1 MFAQR
6 WRQLVR
12 VAALLAALVPAV
24 ARAQCYKFNGGCST
38 YPQQCFPSAAGPTL
52 YFDGSASQIRIAADS
67 PESTCHPPVTFGPPA
82 CCSSPPPAS
91 SQPRLSNLRAVLVK
105 NAGNTDTYAVSV
117 DYDAPNFYC
126 TSTGDW
132 PPGGTCFNDPLAES
146 DHLVLYLGSAT
157 SPVDVL
163 ARSFIYFEN
172 GTWTTNV
179 TVGCGESKG
188 VSAQITYLTT
198 AGLFSPAEAHTELIN
213 VTGPPCSD
221 RRMCPVGAGGAAA
234 GAGRPINAGSG
245 DVTLTVPFFTL
256 AQSPLSLGFG
266 LSYHSEMPRY
276 PALVASPAGLGWTH
290 PYAQTLRP
298 VDAVASSLYHLTA
311 EGYESEYVRQA
322 DGSWIAAS
330 PGELRGRVVA
340 AGGQYQLTDL
350 DGTTTAFDAAT
361 GVWLSTTDRWGNALQ
376 GGFDGQGNLVSV
388 TDAEGRQI
396 QLAYSGGQLAQ
407 VTLPGGESWR
417 LGYQGNVLTELFDP
431 LHTGSQPWRTFG
443 YVTDSQGVVRLLSA
457 ARDEAGYLLEGHAY
471 DLLDRG
477 VSSVSEGGRDQVS
490 FEYAT
495 PAGGQTRVTHA
506 IDGVTSQVSVFTL
519 TYGKGRYLPTEI
531 LGDCPTCGGA
541 TSDDQHF
548 TYTNDNHVASRT
560 DGRGFITQYAYN
572 GDGNVTARTEALDTA
587 QQRTTTYLYGYA
599 PWPNFVTEVD
609 EPSAAKPGVEKV
621 TTFSWNTSGTPET
634 VLTTAEAGYL
644 LAGDASPTVYATTRT
659 FDARHRLLS
668 VAGPRTDVVQVTT
681 QRYYAD
687 TDATPNRRGRLQSVT
702 DPSGNVSTFDNY
714 DEFGTARTAVDP
726 NGVVNMRQT
735 DARGRVVAS
744 TSRAVAGVAGEASDY
759 TTTFTFDGRDRLVK
773 MVQPR
778 GNGMAYGYEN
788 GTNRPLDTIRLDA
801 AGNQLERHHLTLNVI
816 GDKVMEEDQGCA
828 APAPA
833 CGAWTTTRSE
843 SFAYDVY
850 NRLAGVLHPVPAG
863 SRTFNTYDL
872 DGQLSTVQDED
883 HASTNAIYSY
893 DALHRMISVR
903 QTLASAPGGAATTAY
918 SYDVMDNLSSVT
930 DPNGNTT
937 SYRYDDFHRLERQDS
952 PVTGTTIYQYDP
964 AGNLVATTDA
974 RGASTARNYDASN
987 RVLTSTSQLAGVPA
1001 ETVTYSYDSAAAGS
1015 FGRGRLAQMTDPSG
1029 ATAYAYE
1036 RRGLL
1041 KSEARTILGSA
1052 YGTAFQ
1058 YDANGNRG
1066 GMTYPSGRQVAYG
1079 FDFADRPFSAASG
1092 TTTFVASA
1100 SYLPFGP
1107 EAQLVFGN
1115 GTTQTRSYDLRY
1127 RPVENRLAGSAA
1139 PIADYLY
1146 GEDPAGNITS
1156 IHDAL
1161 DATFNRDFAYDDLF
1175 RLTGAATGAALWG
1188 PGGYQYDAMG
1198 NMTAL
1203 ALGSSRSAA
1212 FSYNGTLP
1220 TLSSVVENGVARTV
1234 SYDPAGNEVAVG
1246 SGTFT
1251 YSPRNLLAAG
1261 DGLAYTYDGRGV
1273 RVAVQV
1279 VAAFGTIT
1287 GTVTDQNGQ
1296 PLAGAT
1302 VQITG
1307 TVNAT
1312 ATDGAGNFNLTA
1324 PAGLST
1330 LTVSKFGFLPA
1341 TTTPFTLAAGG
1352 SFAAGTIHLQPAPGK
1367 INGTVVTSLDGSPL
1381 AGAAVSLAENGDT
1394 AFADASGNFT
1404 LTEPAGTYTPTIAA
1418 AGYAS
1423 QSLPSFALAAGATH
1437 PLGTITLVAN
1447 PATLS
1452 GHVTSSAG
1460 GASIAGATVTATSLA
1475 GAAPHA
1481 APAGSRPGQAP
1492 PVHPA
1497 QGVSPASTF
1506 TATTDA
1512 SGNFTFQ
1519 LPPATYSVTV
1529 TAAGFGS
1536 RTTSA
1541 VNLGPGAVFSF
1552 GTLTLDPLGTI
1563 TGTVIQA
1570 SGGAPIQG
1578 ATVAIVGTLNQTI
1591 TDANGRFSLIQSAGT
1606 YQLAVSAAGFL
1617 TATVGPLALAPG
1629 ATLSA
1634 GTIELS
1640 QQALAVYV
1648 AYADSLRPSGAFP
1661 IPWQG
1666 SPNTVFLGG
1675 SGPFDAGAV
1684 RLDNATD
1691 QPLQVDDVIVDLQ
1704 RPNTSAFQFL
1714 PPPVFDL
1721 WGSFIVP
1728 AHGTVILTQ
1737 QTFPDFDTSDYPI
1750 VDCGQTVSPFDPRVP
1765 KVTLTMGGVA
1775 TAYFDTAHV
1784 LDTGGADRF
1793 YCVAGGNE
1801 ALPWRLIGTTGVQA
1815 SGAFQLLPLTS
1826 ATPAGTPAS
1835 LTAVLTDASGQP
1847 LPNVSVHFSV
1857 TAGPNHGISGQ
1868 AVTDATGRAP
1878 FRYTGTVVGTD
1889 TVQASFTNATG
1900 VTLKSNLATVVWE
1913 SPYGLAVFVGYAD
1926 NTRPHPAFPVPW
1938 QGDPNVLFIGGA
1950 PPFDAGA
1957 VRLDNP
1963 GPNPLA
1969 VDSVVVDL
1977 QRIEPHPVDPR
1988 LPPPV
1993 FNLWGSFVIP
2003 AHGSAILTQTAFINF
2018 DTSDYPI
2025 SGAPVFFCIAPD
2037 PNDPQIPKITV
2048 TIGGQPAS
2056 YLDTAHIIDTFGVDR
2071 NACGHA
2077 NESLQWRL
2085 VNTSASDSAG
2095 QLALLP
2101 AAAANPLGALYTAT
2115 AVATDAGGSP
2125 LAGVTVLFTVASGP
2139 NAGLT
2144 SQAVTSAA
2152 GVATFSY
2159 TGTTAGTDTLSASIT
2174 NASGGLIQSSS
2185 VTALWL
2191 PTVQLALSPPS
2202 ATQAVGTPYNAT
2214 LLATDGSNQPVAG
2227 LTVTFRIASGPNAG
2241 KTAQQTTGANGQT
2254 LYSYTSATAGTD
2266 TLTASIGLQG
2276 GNSLSATPVTATWT
2290 SSSTSGLVLAPLSQ
2304 SLPVGTAAGLTAT
2317 LLGGNQ
2323 QPIANQAVT
2332 FTVTSGPDAGTTGQA
2347 TTNAAGVAAF
2357 SFTGLTQGSDLVHA
2371 TTGQG
2376 GGMLTSNPAT
2386 IVWTAVPTAVLY
2398 TGPSF
2403 GEFGDPLILTARLTA
2418 ATTGQ
2423 PLAGQTLGFTFG
2435 TQTLTGVTD
2444 ATGTATVTLT
2454 PTMNPGAVPL
2464 SIVFA
2469 GSVGYGG
2476 SAASVLVA
2484 IHRDDTALVYTGPAG
2499 VATGQPQTVTAV
2511 LTDAQSHAPLAGKTV
2526 TFTFGSVTASGTTD
2540 ATGTATTTLT
2550 LPTSPT
2556 GPAVLQ
2562 VAFAGDAGELPAATT
2577 APVVVYQPA
2586 SFVLWGG
2593 NTPGLALGQ
2602 YVNFWGSQWAS
2613 QVTGGDYQANP
2624 SFKGFAIPAASPI
2637 AICEPTAH
2645 TSSSPQL
2652 DASCWTSKPGNSKP
2666 PATLS
2671 AYIGVIVSTSIAKQ
2685 GSTIYGNVA
2694 ALVVVQVD
2702 PGSPYGSDPGHP
2714 GFGTVAAVIQDGAGL
2729 FPHAAPRR
2737 QLAPAGET
2745 SSRSQ
2750 TGAGEVMAN
2759 PAPGQPVA
2767 QAAVAAGNRRFFFY
2781 SPELHLL
2788 AESELT
2794 TSASPAILNEYIW
2807 FHGHPLAQSDA
2818 TGATSWTFTDH
2829 LGTPILQTSAA
2840 QGVTWRAEYEPYG
2853 AVFALRSPDQHQ
2865 PLRLPGQEAEQLSL
2879 GANGATKRSYNVY
2892 RWYEPGIG
2900 RYDEPDPLRREVGTR
2915 PYNYARSNPLL
2926 LIDRKGLKACSKC
2939 DQCPCG
2945 VWIASSVEAES
2956 MVFIGQIVAF
2966 VSYQCTCSPWSC
2978 RGLSVAPEAG
2988 FGAVASLGASVG
3000 TAVGACNKGDLES
3013 WSVLFG
3019 ATGGALGVGSI
3030 EGGSTPQP
3038 GGTRYGNVGAGVGV
3052 GGATRA
3058 IVSNT
3063 TLTCSDKV
3071 PDYYD
3076 WGQRFPSQSTDRL

>member
-1 MFAQR
+1 MVTTVRRRFASMTVG
-6 WRQLVR
+6 L
-12 VAALLAALVPAV
+12 AV
-24 ARAQCYKFNGGCST
+24 ALGGW
-38 YPQQCFPSAAGPTL
+38 GL
-52 YFDGSASQIRIAADS
+52 
-67 PESTCHPPVTFGPPA
+67 
-82 CCSSPPPAS
+82 
-91 SQPRLSNLRAVLVK
+91 
-105 NAGNTDTYAVSV
+105 
-117 DYDAPNFYC
+117 
-126 TSTGDW
+126 
-132 PPGGTCFNDPLAES
+132 GGTALHAQ
-146 DHLVLYLGSAT
+146 LGAVCQGS
-157 SPVDVL
+157 
-163 ARSFIYFEN
+163 N
-172 GTWTTNV
+172 
-179 TVGCGESKG
+179 
-188 VSAQITYLTT
+188 ITY
-198 AGLFSPAEAHTELIN
+198 
-213 VTGPPCSD
+213 
-221 RRMCPVGAGGAAA
+221 GAGGNDGENPALCAGSSFVCQQPVVTSGPTYTPDPGCDPNATSCGMTATIGMHFPGNHVNAPYFNVGYSFEEVDLRGGGNSLVGECGYAGEELQADYGTVTVTGACSAGVPATYTLNLISCGTCPTCPPSPVPAYCTKTTPVSLTFTCPTDRRQCPVQGGAAPSA
-234 GAGRPINAGSG
+234 GMPINAGSG
-245 DVTLTVPFFTL
+245 DVMVTVPLFTL
-256 AQSPLSLGFG
+256 AQAPLSLGFG
-266 LSYHSEMPRY
+266 LTFHSEPTRY
-276 PALVASPAGLGWTH
+276 PGLVSSAVGLGWTH
-290 PYAQTLRP
+290 RYAQTLRP
-298 VDAVASSLYHLTA
+298 VDAVASILYHITP
-311 EGYESEYVRQA
+311 EGFESEYARQP
-322 DGSWIAAS
+322 DGSWTAVS

-340 AGGQYQLTDL
+340 VGGQYQLSDL
-350 DGTTTAFDAAT
+350 DGTTTAFDITT
-361 GVWLSTTDRWGNALQ
+361 GNWLSTTDRWGNSLQ
-376 GGFDGQGNLVSV
+376 GGYDAAGNLVSV
-388 TDAEGRQI
+388 TDAEGRQV
-396 QLAYSGGQLAQ
+396 QLAYNGSQLAQ
-407 VTLPGGESWR
+407 ITLPGGETWR
-417 LGYQGNVLTELFDP
+417 LVYQGGALSQIFDP
-431 LHTGSQPWRTFG
+431 LHAGSQPWRSFG
-443 YVTDSQGVVRLLSA
+443 YVADRLGVARLLSEE
-457 ARDEAGYLLEGHAY
+457 RDEAGFLLEGHGY
-471 DLLDRG
+471 DGLDRG
-477 VSSVSEGGRDQVS
+477 VTSVSEGGRNLVT

-495 PAGGQTRVTHA
+495 PAAGQTRVTHA
-506 IDGVTSQVSVFTL
+506 IDGVTSQVSVFSL
-519 TYGKGRYLPTEI
+519 TYGKGRYLPTEV

-541 TSDDQHF
+541 SSDDQHF
-548 TYTNDNHVASRT
+548 TYFPDNHVASRR
-560 DGRGFITQYAYN
+560 DGNGHVTQYAYN
-572 GDGNVTARTEALDTA
+572 GDGNVTTMTEAVGTA

-599 PWPNFVTEVD
+599 PWPNFRTELD
-609 EPSAAKPGVEKV
+609 EPSAAKPGAAKV
-621 TTFSWNTSGTPET
+621 TTFTWNASGTPET

-644 LAGDASPTVYATTRT
+644 VASDAAPTVYTTTRT
-659 FDARHRLLS
+659 FDGRHRLLS
-668 VAGPRTDVVQVTT
+668 TAGPRTDVLQVLT
-681 QRYYAD
+681 QTYYPD
-687 TDATPNRRGRLQSVT
+687 TDANAHRRGRLASVT
-702 DPSGNVSTFDNY
+702 DPSGNVATFDNY
-714 DEFGTARTAVDP
+714 DEYGSALTGVDP
-726 NGVVNMRQT
+726 NGVVTARQS
-735 DARGRVVAS
+735 DGRGRVVAS
-744 TSRAVAGVAGEASDY
+744 TSRAVPGAAGEGSDY
-759 TTTFTFDGRDRLVK
+759 TTTFTFDGRDRPIKTAL
-773 MVQPR
+773 PR
-778 GNGMAYGYEN
+778 GNGMAYGYED
-788 GTNRPLDTIRLDA
+788 GTNRLLDTIRLDA
-801 AGNQLERHHLTLNVI
+801 AGNQLERHHLTLNVL
-816 GDKVMEEDQGCA
+816 GDKVTEEDQGCA
-828 APAPA
+828 AAAPVCA
-833 CGAWTTTRSE
+833 SWTTTRSE
-843 SFAYDVY
+843 RFAYDVY

-883 HASTNAIYSY
+883 HASANTSYSY
-893 DALHRMISVR
+893 DALHRMTAVR
-903 QTLASAPGGAATTAY
+903 QTLASAPSGAATTAY

-937 SYRYDDFHRLERQDS
+937 SYRYDDFHRLQRQDS
-952 PVTGTTIYQYDP
+952 PVTGTTTYQYDP

-974 RGASTARNYDASN
+974 RGAGTTRAYDASN
-987 RVLTSTSQLAGVPA
+987 RVLTSTSQLAGAVT
-1001 ETVTYSYDSAAAGS
+1001 ETVTYSYDSATAGS
-1015 FGRGRLAQMTDPSG
+1015 FGKGRLAQMTDPSG
-1029 ATAYAYE
+1029 ATTYAYE

-1041 KSEARTILGSA
+1041 KSEARSILGSA
-1052 YGTAFQ
+1052 YGTAYQ
-1058 YDANGNRG
+1058 YDANGNRS
-1066 GMTYPSGRQVAYG
+1066 GMTYPSGRQVNYT
-1079 FDFADRPFSAASG
+1079 FDFADRPYSAAAGG
-1092 TTTFVASA
+1092 TTYVASA

-1107 EAQLVFGN
+1107 EAQLLFGN

-1127 RPVENRLAGSAA
+1127 RPVENRLDGSAA
-1139 PIADYLY
+1139 PLADYLY

-1175 RLTGAATGAALWG
+1175 RLIGATTGAALWG
-1188 PGGYQYDAMG
+1188 PGSYQYDAMG

-1203 ALGSSRSAA
+1203 ALGTSRTAA
-1212 FSYNGTLP
+1212 FTYNGTLP
-1220 TLSSVVENGVARTV
+1220 TLSSAVENGVGRAV
-1234 SYDPAGNEVAVG
+1234 SYDPAGNEIGVG
-1246 SGTFT
+1246 SGAFT
-1251 YSPRNLLAAG
+1251 YSTRNLLAAG

-1273 RVAVQV
+1273 RVALQV

-1287 GTVTDQNGQ
+1287 GTVVDANGQ

-1302 VQITG
+1302 VRITG
-1307 TVNAT
+1307 TANAT
-1312 ATDGAGNFNLTA
+1312 ATDGGGNFNLTA
-1324 PAGLST
+1324 APGLYT
-1330 LTVSKFGFLPA
+1330 LTASLFGFLPA

-1352 SFAAGTIHLQPAPGK
+1352 SFAVGTIRLQPAPGK
-1367 INGTVVTSLDGSPL
+1367 ITGTVVTSLDGSPI
-1381 AGAAVSLAENGDT
+1381 AGATVSLAENGDT
-1394 AFADASGNFT
+1394 VFADASGNFT
-1404 LTEPAGTYTPTIAA
+1404 LTEPAGTYTPTITA

-1423 QSLPSFALAAGATH
+1423 QTLPSFAVAAGTTH
-1437 PLGTITLVAN
+1437 PIGTITLDAN

-1452 GHVTSSAG
+1452 GHVTTSAG
-1460 GASIAGATVTATSLA
+1460 GGAPIAGATVTATSLG

-1481 APAGSRPGQAP
+1481 APAGSRPGQAR
-1492 PVHPA
+1492 PA
-1497 QGVSPASTF
+1497 QGASPASTF
-1506 TATTDA
+1506 TATTNA
-1512 SGNFTFQ
+1512 SGNFTLQ

-1529 TAAGFGS
+1529 TAPGFGS

-1541 VNLGPGAVFSF
+1541 VNLGPGAVFGF

-1570 SGGAPIQG
+1570 SGGAPIAG
-1578 ATVAIVGTLNQTI
+1578 ATVAVVGTLNQTI

-1675 SGPFDAGAV
+1675 AGPFDAGAV

-1691 QPLQVDDVIVDLQ
+1691 QPLAVDDVIVDLQ

-1765 KVTLTMGGVA
+1765 KVTVTLGGVA

-1826 ATPAGTPAS
+1826 AVPAGTPAT

-1847 LPNVSVHFSV
+1847 LPNVTVHFSV
-1857 TAGPNHGISGQ
+1857 TAGPNHGASGQ
-1868 AVTDATGRAP
+1868 AVTDATGKAP
-1878 FRYTGTVVGTD
+1878 FRYTGTVVGAD

-1900 VTLKSNLATVVWE
+1900 VTLRSNLATVVWE
-1913 SPYGLAVFVGYAD
+1913 SPDGLAIFVGYAD

-1977 QRIEPHPVDPR
+1977 QRIVPHPVDPR

-2025 SGAPVFFCIAPD
+2025 SGAPVFFCIPPD

-2071 NACGHA
+2071 NACGHP

-2115 AVATDAGGSP
+2115 AVATDAGGSA

-2144 SQAVTSAA
+2144 SQAVTNAV

-2159 TGTTAGTDTLSASIT
+2159 SGTTAGTDTLSASIT

-2191 PTVQLALSPPS
+2191 PAVQLALSPPS

-2214 LLATDGSNQPVAG
+2214 LLATDASHQPVPG
-2227 LTVTFRIASGPNAG
+2227 LTVTFQVASGPNAG
-2241 KTAQQTTGANGQT
+2241 RTAQQTTSANGQT

-2276 GNSLSATPVTATWT
+2276 GNALSATPVTATWT

-2304 SLPVGTAAGLTAT
+2304 SLPVGTAASLTAT

-2323 QPIANQAVT
+2323 QPVANQTVT

-2357 SFTGLTQGSDLVHA
+2357 SFTGGTQGSDLVQA

-2386 IVWTAVPTAVLY
+2386 VAWTAVPTAVTY

-2403 GEFGDPLILTARLTA
+2403 GEYGDPLNLTARLTR

-2484 IHRDDTALVYTGPAG
+2484 VHRDDTALVYTGPAG
-2499 VATGQPQTVTAV
+2499 VATGQPQTVTAM

-2540 ATGTATTTLT
+2540 ATGTAKATLA
-2550 LPTSPT
+2550 LPASLPT
-2556 GPAVLQ
+2556 GPALLQ
-2562 VAFAGDAGELPAATT
+2562 VAFAGDAGELPATTT

-2586 SFVLWGG
+2586 SFVIWGG

-2624 SFKGFAIPAASPI
+2624 SFKGYAIPATTPI

-2645 TSSSPQL
+2645 TSGSPLL
-2652 DASCWTSKPGNSKP
+2652 DASCWTSKPGNSQP
-2666 PATLS
+2666 PATLQ

-2685 GSTIYGNVA
+2685 GSSIYGNVA

-2702 PGSPYGSDPGHP
+2702 PASPYGPNPGHP
-2714 GFGTVAAVIQDGAGL
+2714 GYGTIAAVIQDGATL
-2729 FPHAAPRR
+2729 FPKAATRHALANNPGRTTDR
-2737 QLAPAGET
+2737 QQGTENVLAVPA
-2745 SSRSQ
+2745 
-2750 TGAGEVMAN
+2750 A
-2759 PAPGQPVA
+2759 GQPVVP
-2767 QAAVAAGNRRFFFY
+2767 AAVPTGSNRFFVY
-2781 SPELHLL
+2781 SPELHLMS
-2788 AESELT
+2788 ESELT
-2794 TSASPAILNEYIW
+2794 TSSTPSIFTEYVW
-2807 FHGHPLAQSDA
+2807 FDDHPIAQTDA
-2818 TGATSWTFTDH
+2818 TGTTSWTFTDH

-2840 QGVTWRAEYEPYG
+2840 QPITWRAEYEPYG
-2853 AVFALRSPDQHQ
+2853 SVFALRSYDVHQ
-2865 PLRLPGQEAEQLSL
+2865 PLRLPGQEAEQLPL
-2879 GANGATKRSYNVY
+2879 GPNGATERFYNIH
-2892 RWYEPGIG
+2892 RWYESGSA
-2900 RYDEPDPLRREVGTR
+2900 RYSQADPITERAALQTYAYVSDQPIQSLDPEGLCKVDLMFKKAFGAHHAYVVTSEPDDSRSTYFRGGTTYDYGWWELWL
-2915 PYNYARSNPLL
+2915 PGPNGQGYISTAYGVYGPATVDYPPSGGNYHPAFTLFDNS
-2926 LIDRKGLKACSKC
+2926 DCC
-2939 DQCPCG
+2939 
-2945 VWIASSVEAES
+2945 ASLNRCFVEALGAIS
-2956 MVFIGQIVAF
+2956 RAHIPYAAWGPN
-2966 VSYQCTCSPWSC
+2966 SN
-2978 RGLSVAPEAG
+2978 SVAH
-2988 FGAVASLGASVG
+2988 
-3000 TAVGACNKGDLES
+3000 
-3013 WSVLFG
+3013 
-3019 ATGGALGVGSI
+3019 SI
-3030 EGGSTPQP
+3030 LTRCRIPAPAKAPLWAP
-3038 GGTRYGNVGAGVGV
+3038 G
-3052 GGATRA
+3052 
-3058 IVSNT
+3058 
-3063 TLTCSDKV
+3063 
-3071 PDYYD
+3071 
-3076 WGQRFPSQSTDRL
+3076 WGMYIP

>member
-1 MFAQR
+1 
-6 WRQLVR
+6 
-12 VAALLAALVPAV
+12 
-24 ARAQCYKFNGGCST
+24 
-38 YPQQCFPSAAGPTL
+38 
-52 YFDGSASQIRIAADS
+52 
-67 PESTCHPPVTFGPPA
+67 
-82 CCSSPPPAS
+82 
-91 SQPRLSNLRAVLVK
+91 
-105 NAGNTDTYAVSV
+105 
-117 DYDAPNFYC
+117 
-126 TSTGDW
+126 
-132 PPGGTCFNDPLAES
+132 
-146 DHLVLYLGSAT
+146 
-157 SPVDVL
+157 
-163 ARSFIYFEN
+163 
-172 GTWTTNV
+172 
-179 TVGCGESKG
+179 
-188 VSAQITYLTT
+188 
-198 AGLFSPAEAHTELIN
+198 
-213 VTGPPCSD
+213 
-221 RRMCPVGAGGAAA
+221 
-234 GAGRPINAGSG
+234 
-245 DVTLTVPFFTL
+245 
-256 AQSPLSLGFG
+256 
-266 LSYHSEMPRY
+266 
-276 PALVASPAGLGWTH
+276 
-290 PYAQTLRP
+290 
-298 VDAVASSLYHLTA
+298 
-311 EGYESEYVRQA
+311 
-322 DGSWIAAS
+322 
-330 PGELRGRVVA
+330 
-340 AGGQYQLTDL
+340 
-350 DGTTTAFDAAT
+350 
-361 GVWLSTTDRWGNALQ
+361 
-376 GGFDGQGNLVSV
+376 
-388 TDAEGRQI
+388 
-396 QLAYSGGQLAQ
+396 
-407 VTLPGGESWR
+407 
-417 LGYQGNVLTELFDP
+417 
-431 LHTGSQPWRTFG
+431 
-443 YVTDSQGVVRLLSA
+443 
-457 ARDEAGYLLEGHAY
+457 
-471 DLLDRG
+471 
-477 VSSVSEGGRDQVS
+477 
-490 FEYAT
+490 
-495 PAGGQTRVTHA
+495 
-506 IDGVTSQVSVFTL
+506 
-519 TYGKGRYLPTEI
+519 
-531 LGDCPTCGGA
+531 
-541 TSDDQHF
+541 
-548 TYTNDNHVASRT
+548 
-560 DGRGFITQYAYN
+560 
-572 GDGNVTARTEALDTA
+572 
-587 QQRTTTYLYGYA
+587 
-599 PWPNFVTEVD
+599 
-609 EPSAAKPGVEKV
+609 
-621 TTFSWNTSGTPET
+621 
-634 VLTTAEAGYL
+634 
-644 LAGDASPTVYATTRT
+644 
-659 FDARHRLLS
+659 
-668 VAGPRTDVVQVTT
+668 
-681 QRYYAD
+681 
-687 TDATPNRRGRLQSVT
+687 
-702 DPSGNVSTFDNY
+702 
-714 DEFGTARTAVDP
+714 
-726 NGVVNMRQT
+726 
-735 DARGRVVAS
+735 
-744 TSRAVAGVAGEASDY
+744 
-759 TTTFTFDGRDRLVK
+759 
-773 MVQPR
+773 
-778 GNGMAYGYEN
+778 
-788 GTNRPLDTIRLDA
+788 
-801 AGNQLERHHLTLNVI
+801 
-816 GDKVMEEDQGCA
+816 
-828 APAPA
+828 
-833 CGAWTTTRSE
+833 
-843 SFAYDVY
+843 
-850 NRLAGVLHPVPAG
+850 
-863 SRTFNTYDL
+863 
-872 DGQLSTVQDED
+872 
-883 HASTNAIYSY
+883 
-893 DALHRMISVR
+893 
-903 QTLASAPGGAATTAY
+903 
-918 SYDVMDNLSSVT
+918 
-930 DPNGNTT
+930 
-937 SYRYDDFHRLERQDS
+937 
-952 PVTGTTIYQYDP
+952 
-964 AGNLVATTDA
+964 
-974 RGASTARNYDASN
+974 
-987 RVLTSTSQLAGVPA
+987 
-1001 ETVTYSYDSAAAGS
+1001 
-1015 FGRGRLAQMTDPSG
+1015 
-1029 ATAYAYE
+1029 
-1036 RRGLL
+1036 
-1041 KSEARTILGSA
+1041 
-1052 YGTAFQ
+1052 
-1058 YDANGNRG
+1058 
-1066 GMTYPSGRQVAYG
+1066 MTYPSGRQVAYS
-1079 FDFADRPFSAASG
+1079 FDFADRPFSASAG
-1092 TTTFVASA
+1092 TT
-1100 SYLPFGP
+1100 
-1107 EAQLVFGN
+1107 
-1115 GTTQTRSYDLRY
+1115 
-1127 RPVENRLAGSAA
+1127 
-1139 PIADYLY
+1139 
-1146 GEDPAGNITS
+1146 
-1156 IHDAL
+1156 
-1161 DATFNRDFAYDDLF
+1161 
-1175 RLTGAATGAALWG
+1175 
-1188 PGGYQYDAMG
+1188 
-1198 NMTAL
+1198 TAL
-1203 ALGSSRSAA
+1203 ALGTSRIAA

-1220 TLSSVVENGVARTV
+1220 TLSSVVENGVSRAVT
-1234 SYDPAGNEVAVG
+1234 YDPAGNEVAVG
-1246 SGTFT
+1246 SGAFT
-1251 YSPRNLLAAG
+1251 YSSRNLLATG

-1287 GTVTDQNGQ
+1287 GTVLDQNGQ
-1296 PLAGAT
+1296 PLAGTT

-1324 PAGLST
+1324 PAGLYT
-1330 LTVSKFGFLPA
+1330 LTASKFGFLPA

-1352 SFAAGTIHLQPAPGK
+1352 SFAAGTIRLQPAPGK
-1367 INGTVVTSLDGSPL
+1367 ITGTVVTSLDGSPL

-1404 LTEPAGTYTPTIAA
+1404 LTEPAGTYTPTITA

-1423 QSLPSFALAAGATH
+1423 QTLPSFALAAGTTH

-1460 GASIAGATVTATSLA
+1460 GAPIAGATVTATSLA

-1481 APAGSRPGQAP
+1481 AAAGSGSGHADPA
-1492 PVHPA
+1492 HPA
-1497 QGVSPASTF
+1497 RPTKGAAPASTF

-1529 TAAGFGS
+1529 TAPGFGS

-1552 GTLTLDPLGTI
+1552 GTLTLDPLGTL

-1570 SGGAPIQG
+1570 SGGAPIAG

-1666 SPNTVFLGG
+1666 SPNTIFLGG
-1675 SGPFDAGAV
+1675 AGPFDAGAV

-1691 QPLQVDDVIVDLQ
+1691 QPLAVDDVTVDLQ

-1765 KVTLTMGGVA
+1765 KVTVTMGGVA

-1793 YCVAGGNE
+1793 YCVGGGNE
-1801 ALPWRLIGTTGVQA
+1801 ALPWRLIGTTGVSA

-1826 ATPAGTPAS
+1826 AAPAGTPAA

-1847 LPNVSVHFSV
+1847 LPNVTVHFSV

-1868 AVTDATGRAP
+1868 AVTDATGKAP
-1878 FRYTGTVVGTD
+1878 FGYTGTVVGTD

-1900 VTLKSNLATVVWE
+1900 VTLKSNLATVVWQ

-1977 QRIEPHPVDPR
+1977 QRIVPHPVDPR

-2025 SGAPVFFCIAPD
+2025 SGAPVFFCIPPD

-2048 TIGGQPAS
+2048 TITGQPAS
-2056 YLDTAHIIDTFGVDR
+2056 YLDTAHIIDTFGIDR
-2071 NACGHA
+2071 NACGHP

-2144 SQAVTSAA
+2144 SQAVTNAV

-2174 NASGGLIQSSS
+2174 NASGGFIQSSS

-2214 LLATDGSNQPVAG
+2214 LLATDASNQPVPG
-2227 LTVTFRIASGPNAG
+2227 LTVTFQVASGPNAG
-2241 KTAQQTTGANGQT
+2241 RTAQQTTGANGQT

-2304 SLPVGTAAGLTAT
+2304 SLLVGTAAALTAI
-2317 LLGGNQ
+2317 LVGGNQ
-2323 QPIANQAVT
+2323 PIAGQAVT

-2357 SFTGLTQGSDLVHA
+2357 SFTGLTQGSDLVQA

-2386 IVWTAVPTAVLY
+2386 VVWTAVPTAVIY

-2403 GEFGDPLILTARLTA
+2403 GDFGDLLTLSARLTA

-2423 PLAGQTLGFTFG
+2423 PLAGQTLSFTFG

-2444 ATGTATVTLT
+2444 ATGTATVTVT
-2454 PTMNPGAVPL
+2454 PTVSPSAVPL
-2464 SIVFA
+2464 NIVFA

-2484 IHRDDTALVYTGPAG
+2484 VHRDDTALVYTGPAG

-2511 LTDAQSHAPLAGKTV
+2511 LTDAQSRAPLAGKTV
-2526 TFTFGSVTASGTTD
+2526 TFTFGSVSASGTTD
-2540 ATGTATTTLT
+2540 ATGTATATLT
-2550 LPTSPT
+2550 LPASVPT
-2556 GPAVLQ
+2556 GPALLR

-2577 APVVVYQPA
+2577 AQVVVYQPA
-2586 SFVLWGG
+2586 SFVIWGG

-2624 SFKGFAIPAASPI
+2624 SFKGYAIPAATPI
-2637 AICEPTAH
+2637 ALCEPTAH
-2645 TSSSPQL
+2645 TSGSPQL

-2702 PGSPYGSDPGHP
+2702 PSSPYGSDPGHP
-2714 GFGTVAAVIQDGAGL
+2714 GYGTVAAVIQDGASL
-2729 FPHAAPRR
+2729 FPHAAAPRA
-2737 QLAPAGET
+2737 LAPAGET
-2745 SSRSQ
+2745 SANTQ
-2750 TGAGEVMAN
+2750 TSAGKVIVN
-2759 PAPGQPVA
+2759 PASGEPVA
-2767 QAAVAAGNRRFFFY
+2767 TSAVASGNHRFFFY
-2781 SPELHLL
+2781 GPELHLL

-2794 TSASPAILNEYIW
+2794 TSAGPAILTEYIW
-2807 FHGHPLAQSDA
+2807 FNDHPVAQSDS
-2818 TGATSWTFTDH
+2818 TGATSWTFTDY
-2829 LGTPILQTSAA
+2829 LGTASLQTSAA

-2853 AVFALRSPDQHQ
+2853 TVFGLRSPDQHQ

-2879 GANGATKRSYNVY
+2879 GANGIAGRSYNIY
-2892 RWYEPGIG
+2892 RWYRAAWGKYTQPDLIFEAGGYAYVLDNPLNLVDLTGDMPGLPPAPWHPAPG
-2900 RYDEPDPLRREVGTR
+2900 EKTRCDPLADDCPTIKRKMFILGQMI
-2915 PYNYARSNPLL
+2915 RSHQNWDWSVPSPRGGNRHVSDIQQFWVQWAKCQQIYL
-2926 LIDRKGLKACSKC
+2926 AKC
-2939 DQCPCG
+2939 DPPLFRCLRVLEQAWDDWR
-2945 VWIASSVEAES
+2945 VLHRSR
-2956 MVFIGQIVAF
+2956 
-2966 VSYQCTCSPWSC
+2966 SPALPGPPPGWQ
-2978 RGLSVAPEAG
+2978 
-2988 FGAVASLGASVG
+2988 
-3000 TAVGACNKGDLES
+3000 DL
-3013 WSVLFG
+3013 
-3019 ATGGALGVGSI
+3019 
-3030 EGGSTPQP
+3030 
-3038 GGTRYGNVGAGVGV
+3038 
-3052 GGATRA
+3052 
-3058 IVSNT
+3058 
-3063 TLTCSDKV
+3063 V
-3071 PDYYD
+3071 PV
-3076 WGQRFPSQSTDRL
+3076 P

>member
-1 MFAQR
+1 M
-6 WRQLVR
+6 
-12 VAALLAALVPAV
+12 
-24 ARAQCYKFNGGCST
+24 
-38 YPQQCFPSAAGPTL
+38 
-52 YFDGSASQIRIAADS
+52 
-67 PESTCHPPVTFGPPA
+67 
-82 CCSSPPPAS
+82 
-91 SQPRLSNLRAVLVK
+91 
-105 NAGNTDTYAVSV
+105 
-117 DYDAPNFYC
+117 
-126 TSTGDW
+126 
-132 PPGGTCFNDPLAES
+132 
-146 DHLVLYLGSAT
+146 
-157 SPVDVL
+157 L

-198 AGLFSPAEAHTELIN
+198 AGLFSPAEAHTDLIN
-213 VTGPPCSD
+213 VTGPPCTD
-221 RRMCPVGAGGAAA
+221 RRMCPVGAGGAAT
-234 GAGRPINAGSG
+234 GAGHPINAGSG

-266 LSYHSEMPRY
+266 MSYHSEAPRY
-276 PALVASPAGLGWTH
+276 PALVSSPAGLGWTH

-298 VDAVASSLYHLTA
+298 VDGVASSLYHLTA
-311 EGYESEYVRQA
+311 DGYESEYVLQA

-361 GVWLSTTDRWGNALQ
+361 GAWLSTTDRWGNTLL

-417 LGYQGNVLTELFDP
+417 LGYQGNVLTQLFDP
-431 LHTGSQPWRTFG
+431 LHTGSQPWRTFS
-443 YVTDSQGVVRLLSA
+443 YVADSQGVMRLLSA
-457 ARDEAGYLLEGHAY
+457 ARDEAGFLLEGHAY

-506 IDGVTSQVSVFTL
+506 IDGVASQVSVFTL

-541 TSDDQHF
+541 SSDDQHF

-560 DGRGFITQYAYN
+560 DGHGFITQYTYN
-572 GDGNVTARTEALDTA
+572 GDGNVTARTEAIDTA
-587 QQRTTTYLYGYA
+587 QQRTTSYLYGYA
-599 PWPNFVTEVD
+599 PWPNFLTEMN
-609 EPSAAKPGVEKV
+609 EPSAAKPGATKL
-621 TTFSWNTSGTPET
+621 TTFTWNASGTPET
-634 VLTTAEAGYL
+634 TLTTAESGYL
-644 LAGDASPTVYATTRT
+644 LATDAAPTVYTTTRT
-659 FDARHRLLS
+659 FDSRHRLLS
-668 VAGPRTDVVQVTT
+668 TAGPRTDLVQVTS
-681 QRYYAD
+681 QSYYAD
-687 TDATPNRRGRLQSVT
+687 TDATTYRRGRLQAVT
-702 DPSGNVSTFDNY
+702 DPSGNTSTFDNY
-714 DEFGTARTAVDP
+714 DEFGTALTAVDP
-726 NGVVNMRQT
+726 NGVVTAGQT

-744 TSRAVAGVAGEASDY
+744 TSRAVAGIAGEASDY
-759 TTTFTFDGRDRLVK
+759 TTAFTFDGRDRLVK
-773 MVQPR
+773 TALPH
-778 GNGMAYGYEN
+778 GNGMAYGYED
-788 GTNRPLDTIRLDA
+788 GTDRLLDTIRLDA

-816 GDKVMEEDQGCA
+816 GDKVMEEDQGCG
-828 APAPA
+828 APAPT
-833 CGAWTTTRSE
+833 CPSWTTTRSE

-863 SRTFNTYDL
+863 ARTFNTYDL

-883 HASTNAIYSY
+883 HASPNTTYTY

-918 SYDVMDNLSSVT
+918 AFDVMDNLSSVT

-952 PVTGTTIYQYDP
+952 PVTGTTTYQYDP

-974 RGASTARNYDASN
+974 RGAATTRTYDASN

-1001 ETVTYSYDSAAAGS
+1001 ETVTYGYDSAAAGS
-1015 FGRGRLAQMTDPSG
+1015 FGKGRLAQMTDPSG
-1029 ATAYAYE
+1029 ATGYAYE

-1052 YGTAFQ
+1052 YGTAYQ
-1058 YDANGNRG
+1058 YDANGNRS
-1066 GMTYPSGRQVAYG
+1066 GMSYPSGRQVAYT

-1092 TTTFVASA
+1092 TTTYVASA

-1127 RPVENRLAGSAA
+1127 RPVENRLDGSSS

-1146 GEDPAGNITS
+1146 SEDPAGNITS

-1161 DATFNRDFAYDDLF
+1161 DATFNRDFAYDDIF
-1175 RLTGAATGAALWG
+1175 RLTGAATGDALWG
-1188 PGGYQYDAMG
+1188 AGGYQYDAMG

-1203 ALGSSRSAA
+1203 ALGTSRTAT

-1220 TLSSVVENGVARTV
+1220 TLSAVVENGVSRAV

-1246 SGTFT
+1246 SGAFS
-1251 YSPRNLLAAG
+1251 YSARNLLAAG

-1279 VAAFGTIT
+1279 VAAFGSIT
-1287 GTVTDQNGQ
+1287 GTVVDQNGQ
-1296 PLAGAT
+1296 AIAGAT

-1324 PAGLST
+1324 PAGLYT

-1352 SFAAGTIHLQPAPGK
+1352 SFAAGTIRLQPAPGK
-1367 INGTVVTSLDGSPL
+1367 ITGTVVTSLDGSPL
-1381 AGAAVSLAENGDT
+1381 AGATVSLAENGDT
-1394 AFADASGNFT
+1394 AFADASGNFL
-1404 LTEPAGTYTPTIAA
+1404 LTEAAGTYTVTVAQ

-1423 QSLPSFALAAGATH
+1423 QTLPSFALAAGTTH

-1452 GHVTSSAG
+1452 GHVASSAG
-1460 GASIAGATVTATSLA
+1460 GAAIAGATVTATSLA

-1481 APAGSRPGQAP
+1481 APAAGRSSQAR
-1492 PVHPA
+1492 PA
-1497 QGVSPASTF
+1497 QGASPATSF
-1506 TATTDA
+1506 AATTDA

-1519 LPPATYSVTV
+1519 LPPATYTITIS
-1529 TAAGFGS
+1529 APGFGS

-1578 ATVAIVGTLNQTI
+1578 ATVAVVGTLNQTI
-1591 TDANGRFSLIQSAGT
+1591 TDANGRFRLIQSAGT
-1606 YQLAVSAAGFL
+1606 YQLTVSAAGFL

-1648 AYADSLRPSGAFP
+1648 GYADSLRPSGAFP

-1666 SPNTVFLGG
+1666 SPNTIFLGG
-1675 SGPFDAGAV
+1675 TGPFDAGAV

-1691 QPLQVDDVIVDLQ
+1691 QPLQVDDVTVDLQ

-1737 QTFPDFDTSDYPI
+1737 QIFPDFDTSDYPI

-1765 KVTLTMGGVA
+1765 KVTITLGGVA

-1793 YCVAGGNE
+1793 YCIAGGNE
-1801 ALPWRLIGTTGVQA
+1801 ALPWRLIGTTGVSA

-1826 ATPAGTPAS
+1826 ATPAGTAAA
-1835 LTAVLTDASGQP
+1835 LTAVLTDASNQP
-1847 LPNVSVHFSV
+1847 LPNVTVHFSI
-1857 TAGPNHGISGQ
+1857 TAGPNHGMSGQ

-1878 FRYTGTVVGTD
+1878 FGYTGTVVGTD

-1900 VTLKSNLATVVWE
+1900 VTLKSNLATVVWQ

-1926 NTRPHPAFPVPW
+1926 NTRPLPAFPVPW

-1977 QRIEPHPVDPR
+1977 QRIVPHPVDPR

-2025 SGAPVFFCIAPD
+2025 SGAPVFFCILPA
-2037 PNDPQIPKITV
+2037 PNDPQVPKITV
-2048 TIGGQPAS
+2048 TIAGQPAS

-2071 NACGHA
+2071 NACGFP

-2085 VNTSASDSAG
+2085 VNTSASSSAG

-2115 AVATDAGGSP
+2115 AVATDAGGSA

-2144 SQAVTSAA
+2144 AQAVTDAN

-2159 TGTTAGTDTLSASIT
+2159 TGTAAGTDTLSASIT

-2214 LLATDGSNQPVAG
+2214 VLATDASNRPVAG
-2227 LTVTFRIASGPNAG
+2227 LTVTFQIASGPNAG
-2241 KTAQQTTGANGQT
+2241 KTAKQTTGANGQT

-2276 GNSLSATPVTATWT
+2276 GNSLSATPVTVTWT
-2290 SSSTSGLVLAPLSQ
+2290 SSSTSGLALAPLSQ
-2304 SLPVGTAAGLTAT
+2304 SLPVGTAAALTAT

-2323 QPIANQAVT
+2323 QPITNQAGT
-2332 FTVTSGPDAGTTGQA
+2332 FTITSGPDAGTTGQA

-2357 SFTGLTQGSDLVHA
+2357 SFTGLTQGSDLVQA
-2371 TTGQG
+2371 TAGQG

-2386 IVWTAVPTAVLY
+2386 IVWTAVPTAVTY
-2398 TGPSF
+2398 TGQSF
-2403 GEFGDPLILTARLTA
+2403 GDYGDPLILTARLTA
-2418 ATTGQ
+2418 PTTGQ
-2423 PLAGQTLGFTFG
+2423 PLAGQTLSFTFG

-2444 ATGTATVTLT
+2444 PTGTATVTVT

-2499 VATGQPQTVTAV
+2499 IATGQPQTVTAV
-2511 LTDAQSHAPLAGKTV
+2511 LTDAQSHAPLAGKMV

-2540 ATGTATTTLT
+2540 ATGTATATLT
-2550 LPTSPT
+2550 LPASVPT
-2556 GPAVLQ
+2556 GPALLQ

-2586 SFVLWGG
+2586 SFVIWGG

-2613 QVTGGDYQANP
+2613 QVTGGDFQANP
-2624 SFKGFAIPAASPI
+2624 SFKGYAIPAASPV
-2637 AICEPTAH
+2637 ALCEPTTQ
-2645 TSSSPQL
+2645 TSGSPQL
-2652 DASCWTSKPGNSKP
+2652 DASCWTSKPGNSQP

-2685 GSTIYGNVA
+2685 GSTIYGNIA

-2702 PGSPYGSDPGHP
+2702 PNSPYGSDPGHP
-2714 GFGTVAAVIQDGAGL
+2714 GFGTIAAVIQDGASL
-2729 FPHAAPRR
+2729 FPHAASHGL
-2737 QLAPAGET
+2737 LAPAVEN
-2745 SSRSQ
+2745 SSSAQ
-2750 TGAGEVMAN
+2750 IGSGHVIAK
-2759 PAPGQPVA
+2759 PAPVQPGA
-2767 QAAVAAGNRRFFFY
+2767 PAAAAPGDHRFFFY

-2794 TSASPAILNEYIW
+2794 TSASPAIFTEYIW
-2807 FHGHPLAQSDA
+2807 FSDHPVAQSDSS
-2818 TGATSWTFTDH
+2818 GATSWTFTDH
-2829 LGTPILQTSAA
+2829 LRTPILQTGTAL
-2840 QGVTWRAEYEPYG
+2840 GVTWRAEYEPYG
-2853 AVFALRSPDQHQ
+2853 AVFGLRSPDQHQ
-2865 PLRLPGQEAEQLSL
+2865 PLRLPGQEAEQLGA
-2879 GANGATKRSYNVY
+2879 GANGETSRTYNIH
-2892 RWYEPGIG
+2892 RWYDSGRG
-2900 RYDEPDPLRREVGTR
+2900 RYVEPDPL
-2915 PYNYARSNPLL
+2915 
-2926 LIDRKGLKACSKC
+2926 GLKGGPSLYRYSRDNPVRVVDPLGLKPCSSC
-2939 DQCPCG
+2939 DECPCG
-2945 VWIASSVEAES
+2945 KWISVGIEADWFAAL
-2956 MVFIGQIVAF
+2956 V
-2966 VSYQCTCSPWSC
+2966 P
-2978 RGLSVAPEAG
+2978 GLSIPPGTSATVVTTRCLCRSWGCLGVVWNAVQAG
-2988 FGAVASLGASVG
+2988 WGA
-3000 TAVGACNKGDLES
+3000 
-3013 WSVLFG
+3013 
-3019 ATGGALGVGSI
+3019 GGALSLEGSFCFNACNSSDLSGLGTGLGITGVPPSFPISI
-3030 EGGSTPQP
+3030 EGTKSGRAKC
-3038 GGTRYGNVGAGVGV
+3038 GTIGVGI
-3052 GGATRA
+3052 GEQLALRA
-3058 IVSNT
+3058 RVSYTKLWCGVSVIGMPGN
-3063 TLTCSDKV
+3063 
-3071 PDYYD
+3071 
-3076 WGQRFPSQSTDRL
+3076 WFW

>member
-1 MFAQR
+1 MVTPR
-6 WRQLVR
+6 WRRHVP
-12 VAALLAALVPAV
+12 VIAALALAPLAAQG
-24 ARAQCYKFNGGCST
+24 QCYKLSGGCGAF
-38 YPQQCFPSAAGPTL
+38 PQQCFPGAAGPTFF
-52 YFDGSASQIRIAADS
+52 FDGLTSQRRIAANS
-67 PESTCHPPVTFGPPA
+67 AGSTCHPPVTVGPPA
-82 CCSSPPPAS
+82 CCASVPPAS
-91 SQPRLSNLRAVLVK
+91 SKPTISNLRAVLV
-105 NAGNTDTYAVSV
+105 ATQGDSDTFQIAV
-117 DYDAPNFYC
+117 DYDAPNMYC
-126 TSTGDW
+126 TNTGDW
-132 PPGGTCFNDPLAES
+132 PPGYTCFNDPLAES

-157 SPVDVL
+157 SPTDVL
-163 ARSFIYFEN
+163 ARGFIYFES
-172 GTWTTNV
+172 GTWNTNV
-179 TVGCGESKG
+179 ALHCGESKQ
-188 VSAQITYLTT
+188 VAAQIAYLTT
-198 AGLFSPAEAHTELIN
+198 AGTFSPAEAHTQAIDL
-213 VTGPPCSD
+213 VAPPCSD
-221 RRMCPVGAGGAAA
+221 KRGCLACAGHPV
-234 GAGRPINAGSG
+234 NTGSG
-245 DVTLTVPFFTL
+245 DVSLAIPLFSL
-256 AQSPLSLGFG
+256 AQSPLALSFG
-266 LSYHSEMPRY
+266 LSYHSEAPRY
-276 PALVASPAGLGWTH
+276 AALASSPVGLGWTH
-290 PYAQTLRP
+290 TYAQTLRP
-298 VDAVASSLYHLTA
+298 TDAVASSLYQRTS
-311 EGYESEYVRQA
+311 EGFDSEYVAQA
-322 DGSWIAAS
+322 DGSWVAAS

-340 AGGQYQLTDL
+340 VGGQYQLTDL
-350 DGTTTAFDAAT
+350 DGTTTDFDAT
-361 GVWLSTTDRWGNALQ
+361 SGVWLSTADRWGNTLQ
-376 GGFDGQGNLVSV
+376 GAYDAAGNLVSV

-396 QLAYSGGQLAQ
+396 QLAYSGAQLAQ
-407 VTLPGGESWR
+407 VTLPGGETWR
-417 LGYQGNVLTELFDP
+417 LSYQGSVLSQIFDP
-431 LHTGSQPWRTFG
+431 LRTGNQPWRTFS
-443 YVTDSQGVVRLLSA
+443 YAADSQGVVRLLTD
-457 ARDEAGYLLEGHAY
+457 ARDDAGFLLEGHAY
-471 DLLDRG
+471 DALNRG
-477 VSSVSEGGRDQVS
+477 VTSVSQGGRDLVTL
-490 FEYAT
+490 EYAT
-495 PAGGQTRVTHA
+495 PASGQTRVTHA
-506 IDGVTSQVSVFTL
+506 IDGETSQVSVFTL
-519 TYGKGRYLPTEI
+519 TYGRGRYLPLEV
-531 LGDCPTCGGA
+531 LGDCATCTGA

-548 TYTNDNHVASRT
+548 TYFPDNHVASRT
-560 DGRGFITQYAYN
+560 DGNGHITQYLYDSN
-572 GDGNVTARTEALDTA
+572 GNVISMTEAVGTA
-587 QQRTTTYLYGYA
+587 QQRTTTSHYDYA
-599 PWPNFVTEVD
+599 PWPNFRTEVD
-609 EPSAAKPGVEKV
+609 EPSAAKAGAEKV
-621 TTFSWNTSGTPET
+621 TTFTWNSSGAPET

-644 LAGDASPTVYATTRT
+644 LASDAAPTVYTTKRT
-659 FDARHRLLS
+659 FDARHRLLATS
-668 VAGPRTDVVQVTT
+668 GPRTDVTQVMSQT
-681 QRYYAD
+681 YYAD
-687 TDATPNRRGRLQSVT
+687 ADATANRRGRLQSVT
-702 DPSGNVSTFDNY
+702 DASGNVSTFDNY
-714 DEFGTARTAVDP
+714 DEYGAALTAVDP
-726 NGVVNMRQT
+726 NGVTIARQT
-735 DARGRVVAS
+735 DAKGRVVAS
-744 TSRAVAGVAGEASDY
+744 TSQAVAGVAGEASDY

-773 MVQPR
+773 TVLPR
-778 GNGMAYGYEN
+778 GNGMAYGYED
-788 GTNRPLDTIRLDA
+788 GTNRLLDTIRLDA
-801 AGNQLERHHLTLNVI
+801 GGHQLERHHLTLNVI
-816 GDKVMEEDQGCA
+816 GDKVTEEDQGCS
-828 APAPA
+828 APAPT
-833 CGAWTTTRSE
+833 CGSWTTTRSE
-843 SFAYDVY
+843 SLAYDVH

-863 SRTFNTYDL
+863 SRTFNVYDL

-883 HASTNAIYSY
+883 HASPNTSYSY
-893 DALHRMISVR
+893 DALHRMTAVL
-903 QTLASAPGGAATTAY
+903 QTLAGAPGGAATTAY
-918 SYDVMDNLSSVT
+918 AYDVMDNLSSVT

-1015 FGRGRLAQMTDPSG
+1015 FGKGRLAQMTDPSG

-1079 FDFADRPFSAASG
+1079 FDFADRPFSAVSG
-1092 TTTFVASA
+1092 TTTYVASA

-1127 RPVENRLAGSAA
+1127 RPVENRLDGSSA

-1146 GEDPAGNITS
+1146 SEDPAGNITS

-1175 RLTGAATGAALWG
+1175 RLTGAATGTALWG

-1251 YSPRNLLAAG
+1251 YSSRNLLAAG
-1261 DGLAYTYDGRGV
+1261 DGLAYAYDGRGV

-1324 PAGLST
+1324 PAGLYT

-1341 TTTPFTLAAGG
+1341 TTTPFTIAAGG

-1394 AFADASGNFT
+1394 AFADASGSFT
-1404 LTEPAGTYTPTIAA
+1404 LTEPAGTYTPTITA

-1801 ALPWRLIGTTGVQA
+1801 ALPWRLIGTTGVSA

-1826 ATPAGTPAS
+1826 ATPAGTAAT

-1857 TAGPNHGISGQ
+1857 TAGPNHGIIGQ
-1868 AVTDATGRAP
+1868 AVTDATGKAP

-1913 SPYGLAVFVGYAD
+1913 SPHGLAVFVGYAD

-2159 TGTTAGTDTLSASIT
+2159 TGTMAGTDTLSASIT

-2191 PTVQLALSPPS
+2191 PSVQLALSPPS

-2227 LTVTFRIASGPNAG
+2227 LTVTFRVASGPNVG

-2304 SLPVGTAAGLTAT
+2304 SLPVGTAAALTAT
-2317 LLGGNQ
+2317 LLGSNQ

-2332 FTVTSGPDAGTTGQA
+2332 FTITSGPDAGTTGQA

-2357 SFTGLTQGSDLVHA
+2357 SFIGLTQGSDLMQA

-2376 GGMLTSNPAT
+2376 GGLLTSNPAT
-2386 IVWTAVPTAVLY
+2386 IAWTAVPTAVTY

-2403 GEFGDPLILTARLTA
+2403 GEYGDPLILTARLTA

-2454 PTMNPGAVPL
+2454 PTMNAGAVSL

-2469 GSVGYGG
+2469 GSVGYGS

-2484 IHRDDTALVYTGPAG
+2484 IHRDDTALVYTGPPAI
-2499 VATGQPQTVTAV
+2499 ANGQPQQVSAV
-2511 LTDAQSHAPLAGKTV
+2511 LTDSQSHAPLAGKTV

-2540 ATGTATTTLT
+2540 ATGTATATLT
-2550 LPTSPT
+2550 LSASVPT
-2556 GPAVLQ
+2556 GPALLQ
-2562 VAFAGDAGELPAATT
+2562 VAFAGDVGELPAATT

-2586 SFVLWGG
+2586 SFVIWGG
-2593 NTPGLALGQ
+2593 NTPGLTLGQ

-2613 QVTGGDYQANP
+2613 QVTGGDFQANP
-2624 SFKGFAIPAASPI
+2624 SFKGYAIPAPTPVTL
-2637 AICEPTAH
+2637 CEPTAH
-2645 TSSSPQL
+2645 TSGSPLL
-2652 DASCWTSKPGNSKP
+2652 DSSCWTSKPGNSKP

-2685 GSTIYGNVA
+2685 GSTIYGNIA

-2702 PGSPYGSDPGHP
+2702 PSSPYGSDPGHP
-2714 GFGTVAAVIQDGAGL
+2714 GFGMIAAVIQDGASL
-2729 FPHAAPRR
+2729 FPHAASRR
-2737 QLAPAGET
+2737 VPAAPAAEK
-2745 SSRSQ
+2745 SSSAEASAR
-2750 TGAGEVMAN
+2750 EVIVKA
-2759 PAPGQPVA
+2759 ASGQPA
-2767 QAAVAAGNRRFFFY
+2767 APAAVAAGNHRFFLY
-2781 SPELHLL
+2781 GAGLNLL

-2794 TSASPAILNEYIW
+2794 TSTNPAILTEYIW
-2807 FHGHPLAQSDA
+2807 FAGHPVAQSDT

-2829 LGTPILQTSAA
+2829 LGTPILQTSGA

-2853 AVFALRSPDQHQ
+2853 AVYNLRSPDQHQ
-2865 PLRLPGQEAEQLSL
+2865 PLRLPGQEAEQLGA
-2879 GANGATKRSYNVY
+2879 GANGVTSRSYNIH
-2892 RWYEPGIG
+2892 RWYEPAFG
-2900 RYDEPDPLRREVGTR
+2900 RYSQADPGWRPTEYTEINLFAYVGDR
-2915 PYNYARSNPLL
+2915 PLL
-2926 LIDRKGLKACSKC
+2926 LVDPSGLEC
-2939 DQCPCG
+2939 CPKSISVQRFPNTRTRYG
-2945 VWIASSVEAES
+2945 VTAAAVNVWICADVDNADDCEFKQKARNLGTFAAGNPQFTQHLGPWRTDDPVPDHVHKISKNRIC
-2956 MVFIGQIVAF
+2956 MFD
-2966 VSYQCTCSPWSC
+2966 SP
-2978 RGLSVAPEAG
+2978 G
-2988 FGAVASLGASVG
+2988 FPFMGEIR
-3000 TAVGACNKGDLES
+3000 D
-3013 WSVLFG
+3013 
-3019 ATGGALGVGSI
+3019 ATGGFMGVM
-3030 EGGSTPQP
+3030 
-3038 GGTRYGNVGAGVGV
+3038 
-3052 GGATRA
+3052 GGAPAFPVFDSA
-3058 IVSNT
+3058 IFRTKVQDKRNPGDHMETEWGYAFS
-3063 TLTCSDKV
+3063 CSSPGHCGFD
-3071 PDYYD
+3071 
-3076 WGQRFPSQSTDRL
+3076 FF